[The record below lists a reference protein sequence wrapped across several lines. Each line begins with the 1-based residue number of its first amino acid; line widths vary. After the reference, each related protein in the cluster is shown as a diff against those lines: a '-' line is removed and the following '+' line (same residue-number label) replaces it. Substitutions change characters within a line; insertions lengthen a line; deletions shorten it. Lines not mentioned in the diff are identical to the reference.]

1 MYALLIAFAIFN
13 CLKWS
18 NGFVKNKYLP
28 IDFRTYYISASSYFK
43 GYNSYKENANL
54 KTWNELKY
62 LDKESWK
69 THLGFPHAVPVYA
82 PQYVWFFGIYTLL
95 DFETAMWE
103 QFVLNVLAL
112 FLIVFCIYKYN
123 NSIATLFIIAI
134 VFAFRG
140 TWYAMD
146 TGQPMLQVLA
156 VCIFSLYLID
166 KKNLSYLPGIL
177 IGFVSFKFTL
187 ILPFALYLLCNKQYK
202 ILVIIAVTA
211 AFLNTSALIYS
222 NHPIE
227 LYTQWKSNIEAL
239 WAYPYSAEPFNG
251 IAVISTNFNVALEHF
266 FSINL
271 NILKYSSMF
280 ILGILYILIT
290 LTNLKKKNSYNILFL
305 SSLASMCF
313 GQHLLY
319 DILALICFRL
329 LTIQE
334 SEKISIIE
342 ILLLILL
349 ILPIGSIAI
358 KTGIPILH
366 YALPFMLLLYCAE
379 RFFLNYFKN
388 GKEEFIFLSKTEQ

>member
-13 CLKWS
+13 CLKWC

-43 GYNSYKENANL
+43 GYNAYKENANL
-54 KTWNELKY
+54 NTWNEVKY
-62 LDKESWK
+62 LNKESWK
-69 THLGFPHAVPVYA
+69 THLGFPHAIPVYA

-103 QFVLNVLAL
+103 QFVLNILAL
-112 FLIVFCIYKYN
+112 FLIVFCIYKFT
-123 NSIATLFIIAI
+123 NSISTLFIIAI

-140 TWYAMD
+140 TWYAME

-156 VCIFSLYLID
+156 VCLFSLYLID
-166 KKNLSYLPGIL
+166 KKNLCYIPGIL

-202 ILVIIAVTA
+202 TLVIIAVTVA
-211 AFLNTSALIYS
+211 ILNSSALIYS

-227 LYTQWKSNIEAL
+227 LYAQWKSNIEAL
-239 WAYPYSAEPFNG
+239 WAYPYTAEAYNG
-251 IAVISTNFNVALEHF
+251 IAIISTNFNVALEHF
-266 FSINL
+266 LSVNL
-271 NILKYSSMF
+271 NVLKFLSMF
-280 ILGILYILIT
+280 ILGSLFLLIF
-290 LTNLKKKNSYNILFL
+290 LTNWKKKPYYILFL
-305 SSLASMCF
+305 ASLASICF

-342 ILLLILL
+342 TLLFVLL
-349 ILPIGSIAI
+349 ILPIGSIANM
-358 KTGIPILH
+358 TGILVLH
-366 YALPFMLLLYCAE
+366 YALPFMLLLYCVE
-379 RFFLNYFKN
+379 RFYLNYFKN
-388 GKEEFIFLSKTEQ
+388 GKIEFIFQSKTEQ